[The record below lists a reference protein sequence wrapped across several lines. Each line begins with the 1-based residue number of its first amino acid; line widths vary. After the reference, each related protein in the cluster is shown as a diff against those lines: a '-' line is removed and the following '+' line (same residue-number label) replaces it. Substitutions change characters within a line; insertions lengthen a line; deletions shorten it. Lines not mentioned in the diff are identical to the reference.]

1 MGGSSRAR
9 VPEPRAAT
17 TTPPGPRPAS
27 PRRAMTLPTTS
38 STEPD
43 PAPRAG
49 GPALGRRAMIAGAG
63 VAAIGAVAACGGGG
77 STTDNGGQAQTGD
90 APQGSPGTVLGP
102 ASAVPVGGGAIY
114 ADAQVVVTQPQQG
127 TFTGLSAIC
136 PHQGCTVSQVTDGQ
150 IVCPCHNSRFSLD
163 GAVVDGPAQRPLDP
177 RQVTVA
183 DGSITLA

>member
-1 MGGSSRAR
+1 
-9 VPEPRAAT
+9 
-17 TTPPGPRPAS
+17 
-27 PRRAMTLPTTS
+27 MTLPTTS
-38 STEPD
+38 STAPEP
-43 PAPRAG
+43 AQRAG

-63 VAAIGAVAACGGGG
+63 VAAIGAVAACGGGSG
-77 STTDNGGQAQTGD
+77 STTTDNGGQAQSGD

-102 ASAVPVGGGAIY
+102 ESAVPVGGGAIF

-163 GAVVDGPAQRPLDP
+163 GAVLDGPAQRPLDP

-183 DGSITLA
+183 DGSITLS

>member
-1 MGGSSRAR
+1 MCALSSGVGIAENNLPTNTGSGVLAGKLSEQVVIIRASDRRRDNVARFQVTCIFQIDHGIDFRRIGFGPGYHLARFASRA
-9 VPEPRAAT
+9 VDDHVLSRADL
-17 TTPPGPRPAS
+17 R
-27 PRRAMTLPTTS
+27 
-38 STEPD
+38 
-43 PAPRAG
+43 
-49 GPALGRRAMIAGAG
+49 
-63 VAAIGAVAACGGGG
+63 
-77 STTDNGGQAQTGD
+77 
-90 APQGSPGTVLGP
+90 
-102 ASAVPVGGGAIY
+102 GGAIY

-127 TFTGLSAIC
+127 SFTGLSAIC

>member
-1 MGGSSRAR
+1 
-9 VPEPRAAT
+9 
-17 TTPPGPRPAS
+17 
-27 PRRAMTLPTTS
+27 MTLPTTS

-77 STTDNGGQAQTGD
+77 SSTTAGGGQAQTGD
-90 APQGSPGTVLGP
+90 APEGSPGTVLGP

-127 TFTGLSAIC
+127 TFAGLSAIC